1 MNEST
6 GSDKDKKVPKFYP
19 ATGAVVAVLLV
30 ATVVQSHLGEYS
42 PLVRAVIG
50 GVVALVVIG
59 LAFALGKCVGT
70 ARNRR

>member
-6 GSDKDKKVPKFYP
+6 CSDKDKKVPKIYP

-30 ATVVQSHLGEYS
+30 ATVVQSYFGEYS

-59 LAFALGKCVGT
+59 LAFALGKYVGT